1 MHITEFKTVDKKSE
15 VLPAARMFAYYN
27 VDEREDP
34 SRSYHENMTFLK
46 GIRNSKE
53 DAFEYLKQKAEGGFY
68 DDYAIQF
75 YDVDSVKPTK
85 ALQALEKRLEKLKS
99 DFNEYQRN
107 KQIKNY
113 YKSKLITCKGCESK
127 IAINYLSN
135 RASNCPVCGTDLRA
149 DYILN
154 RIKKYKSDIKSLERK
169 IRDEKEKQTKKAKIK
184 WAFKVEVH
192 G

>member
-15 VLPAARMFAYYN
+15 VLPAAREFAYYN
-27 VDEREDP
+27 VDERENP

-99 DFNEYQRN
+99 DFNEYRRN
-107 KQIKNY
+107 KQIENY
-113 YKSKLITCKGCESK
+113 YKSKLITCKRCESK
-127 IAINYLSN
+127 IAISYLN
-135 RASNCPVCGTDLRA
+135 DNNCPVCGKDLRA

-192 G
+192 C